1 MRRLGSMARWTSAI
15 GLAALLAMPA
25 AAHAK
30 GGFKGKFGGAPFKAF
45 KVSIVCQYERLAG
58 FFQISGVSKPK
69 IHLSSRTADV
79 KWAQMAGVGAD
90 PTAPGAAF
98 PIELGSTEAGF
109 VYAKG
114 VGIGTDASSLPGW
127 VAGGDDGFR
136 ITLTGYKKG
145 KVVGTFAGTLPPGI
159 GNANG
164 PIQASG
170 SFASA
175 CIVQ

>member
-1 MRRLGSMARWTSAI
+1 VGPDGR
-15 GLAALLAMPA
+15 
-25 AAHAK
+25 
-30 GGFKGKFGGAPFKAF
+30 
-45 KVSIVCQYERLAG
+45 
-58 FFQISGVSKPK
+58 
-69 IHLSSRTADV
+69 
-79 KWAQMAGVGAD
+79 VGAD

-109 VYAKG
+109 VYGKG
-114 VGIGTDASSLPGW
+114 VGICADASSLPGW

-145 KVVGTFAGTLPPGI
+145 KVVGTFAGTLPPAI